1 MSADNFNFE
10 KALSE
15 LNQIVSQMEQ
25 GGLSLE
31 ESLKSFEKGVALTR
45 RCQEALQDAEQ
56 KVHILM
62 QNYGELTLDEYRTDE

>member
-56 KVHILM
+56 KVHVLM
-62 QNYGELTLDEYRTDE
+62 QNYGELTLDEYKTDE